1 MCEKIEVLI
10 KNCSKTILRVKFNTL
25 GAVWCVINCLR
36 HRKSPP
42 ILIHFGLLME
52 KEKVDYKR
60 SNCQITELNKDTGQL
75 IRIVGYRYKRD
86 SLNDSDFTTVYV
98 RISI

>member
-1 MCEKIEVLI
+1 MFSHKH
-10 KNCSKTILRVKFNTL
+10 LRVKFDTA
-25 GAVWCVINCLR
+25 GAVWCVIIELS

-60 SNCQITELNKDTGQL
+60 SNCQILELNKDTGQL
-75 IRIVGYRYKRD
+75 ICIVGYRYKRD
-86 SLNDSDFTTVYV
+86 SLNDPDFTTVYV
-98 RISI
+98 CISI